1 MRLHLTGA
9 SGTGTSTLGAALA
22 TRLGC
27 PCVDSDDALW
37 ERTDPPFTRLRPV
50 ADRLA
55 WLQAA
60 LPEGGAA
67 DRWVVAGSMVGWGD
81 QLLPSLNLVVYLSL
95 EAGSRMERLRARE
108 AARYGA
114 RITRGGDMAAN
125 SAAFL
130 AWAAAYDTAGPKQRS
145 RSLHEA
151 WLRDLPCPV
160 LRLDSAAPVDELA
173 DAVMAHPAIGQSP
186 GLLFR

>member
-22 TRLGC
+22 GRLGC
-27 PCVDSDDALW
+27 PWVDSDDALW
-37 ERTDPPFTRLRPV
+37 EPTDPPFTRLRAS

-60 LPEGGAA
+60 LPAEGDAA
-67 DRWVVAGSMVGWGD
+67 ECWVVAGSMVGWGD
-81 QLLPSLNLVVYLSL
+81 RLLPRLTLVVFLTL
-95 EAGSRMERLRARE
+95 DATARMARLRARE

-114 RITRGGDMAAN
+114 RVEPGGDMAAS

-130 AWAAAYDTAGPKQRS
+130 AWAAAYDTAGAEQRS
-145 RSLHEA
+145 RFLHEA
-151 WLRDLPCPV
+151 WLRELSCPV
-160 LRLDSAAPVDELA
+160 LRLDSSAPVGQLA
-173 DAVMAHPAIGQSP
+173 DAVMARLP
-186 GLLFR
+186 G

>member
-9 SGTGTSTLGAALA
+9 SGTGTSTLGAVLA

-27 PCVDSDDALW
+27 PCVESDDALW
-37 ERTDPPFTRLRPV
+37 EPTDPPFTRLRPA

-55 WLQAA
+55 WLRAA

-67 DRWVVAGSMVGWGD
+67 ERWVVAGSMVGWGD
-81 QLLPSLNLVVYLSL
+81 ALLPSLDLVVFLSL
-95 EAGSRMERLRARE
+95 EAGTRMDRLRARE
-108 AARYGA
+108 SERYGA
-114 RITRGGDMAAN
+114 RVVQGGDMAAN

-130 AWAAAYDTAGPKQRS
+130 AWAAAYDKAGPKQRS
-145 RSLHEA
+145 RALHEA
-151 WLRDLPCPV
+151 WLRDVPCPV
-160 LRLDSAAPVDELA
+160 LRLDAAVPVGDMA
-173 DAVMAHPAIGQSP
+173 DAVMAHPALSRGS